1 MSATLVGAGSWLEQM
16 QPATFRGVP
25 FKVLQS
31 RVVGARQTATHTYPF
46 RDVVWVEDLGRG
58 EQRYEFRAF
67 VVGDD
72 CFLQR
77 DAVRYAMRA
86 VRGAGVLVHPS
97 LGSITV
103 GAVGFEATESAEA
116 GQVVEL
122 VLVFVET
129 VDTVS
134 TPVVSQ
140 SAQSLIGSQTADVL
154 ASGSSDFASQV
165 EAVVAPSYAAVQ
177 AGVSQ
182 AADVVQGA
190 VSAVR
195 GWTSL
200 ARVAIGDAS
209 LISHAVVGL
218 PGNLG
223 RYAGGG
229 RTTLQAGI
237 TTVDQAL
244 SAVTTARTAVGRT
257 IDDAASLAA
266 AL

>member
-1 MSATLVGAGSWLEQM
+1 MSGTLVGAGSWLEQL
-16 QPATFRGVP
+16 QPASFRGVP
-25 FKVLQS
+25 FKVMQS
-31 RVVGARQTATHTYPF
+31 RVVGARQTAIHTYPF
-46 RDVVWVEDLGRG
+46 RDEVWVEDLGRG
-58 EQRYEFRAF
+58 EQRYEFRGF
-67 VVGDD
+67 VVGND
-72 CFLQR
+72 CFVQR
-77 DAVRYAMRA
+77 DALRFAVRA

-103 GAVGFEATESAEA
+103 GAVGFEAIESADS

-122 VLVFVET
+122 VLAFVET
-129 VDTVS
+129 VGTVS
-134 TPVVSQ
+134 TPAITQ
-140 SAQSLIGSQTADVL
+140 NAQSLIGSQTAAVL

-165 EAVVAPSYAAVQ
+165 QAVVAPSYAAVQ
-177 AGVSQ
+177 GAAAQ

-190 VSAVR
+190 VQAVR

-200 ARVAIGDAS
+200 ATAVTGDAS
-209 LISHAVVGL
+209 LLSHAVVGL

-229 RTTLQAGI
+229 RITLQTGI

-244 SAVTTARTAVGRT
+244 SAVTTARTAVGQT
-257 IDDAASLAA
+257 ISDAGRLAA